1 MAADNVLPHAE
12 AGCRP
17 HALGAVA
24 MTVSRRHLLRS
35 ALQLTPAVALAGS
48 LPWPVQA
55 QPAPAKGRT
64 VLTVQSASGSV
75 DFDMAALEALPQ
87 RSFRT
92 STPWYPQPTSFTGP
106 LLRDVL
112 AAAGA
117 RGQTLRAVALNDYKV
132 ELPVADAER
141 FEVIVA
147 RLLDGKPMPV
157 RERGPLFIVYPF
169 DTSVELKSEKYY
181 SRSAW
186 QLRRIEVS

>member
-1 MAADNVLPHAE
+1 MP
-12 AGCRP
+12 
-17 HALGAVA
+17 
-24 MTVSRRHLLRS
+24 VSRRHLLRS
-35 ALQLTPAVALAGS
+35 AAHLAGLSLPLAALA
-48 LPWPVQA
+48 Q
-55 QPAPAKGRT
+55 QAPASAPTKGRT
-64 VLTVQSASGSV
+64 VLTVLPPGGAAV

-87 RSFRT
+87 QTFRT
-92 STPWYPQPTSFTGP
+92 STPWYPKPVSFTGP

-132 ELPVADAER
+132 ELPIADAAR
-141 FEVIVA
+141 FDVIVA